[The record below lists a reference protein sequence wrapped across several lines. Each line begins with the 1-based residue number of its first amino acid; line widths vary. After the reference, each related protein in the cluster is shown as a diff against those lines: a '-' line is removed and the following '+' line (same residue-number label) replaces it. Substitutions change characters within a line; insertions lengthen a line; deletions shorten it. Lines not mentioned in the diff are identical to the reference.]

1 MRPIVIELG
10 FYRRAS
16 LTSKVDGVKFTVSGV
31 KRRGIRNR
39 GPFETNYAVKV
50 ETDMAQGRVEG
61 SLGQVS
67 IDTLDM
73 IGRGR
78 SELKKRV
85 AEQLIRVSSAM
96 GDSETLL

>member
-1 MRPIVIELG
+1 MRIRVLELG
-10 FYRRAS
+10 LYRRAS
-16 LTSKVDGVKFTVSGV
+16 STSVVDGVKLTVSGA
-31 KRRGIRNR
+31 KRRSIRG

-50 ETDMAQGRVEG
+50 ETDVARGRAEG

-78 SELKKRV
+78 AKLKKHA

-96 GDSETLL
+96 GDGENLL